1 MNNLVMGKSSRVREV
16 KIRNLTRI
24 LMSLEEDTS
33 DIEFNSED
41 EKQSYIRE
49 LRSDIEEL
57 KNEQFN
63 SIN

>member
-1 MNNLVMGKSSRVREV
+1 MGKSSRVREV